1 MATYNRVKVKIDSIE
16 FRPIEAR
23 YRIVRNSNQVGRRIG
38 DSLLGRVDIWMD
50 ASVIDNLSQSQQVEL
65 WKIATESKDP
75 LHKVEITYYMD
86 EADKVLHA
94 VEFMGWIASFEV
106 SNPTMGISTGEARE
120 VRAEIQY
127 GVKNMLKLELV
138 VAVDESNV
146 SKHKFTK

>member
-16 FRPIEAR
+16 FRPVQAN
-23 YRIVRNSNQVGRRIG
+23 YHLSRNANQVGRRIG
-38 DSLLGRVDIWMD
+38 DSMIGRAEIWLD
-50 ASVIDNLSQSQQVEL
+50 ASVIDNLSQAHQIEL

-75 LHKVEITYYMD
+75 LHKCEITYYMD

-94 VEFMGWIASFEV
+94 VEFMGWISKFEV
-106 SNPTMGISTGEARE
+106 GNPVYGGETSTESQIGL
-120 VRAEIQY
+120 
-127 GVKNMLKLELV
+127 KNLLKLELV

>member
-16 FRPIEAR
+16 FRPVQAT
-23 YRIVRNSNQVGRRIG
+23 YRIARNANQVGRRIG
-38 DSLLGRVDIWMD
+38 DSLVGRVDIWMD
-50 ASVIDNLSQSQQVEL
+50 ASVIDNLSQSQQIEL

-75 LHKVEITYYMD
+75 LHKCEITYYMD

-94 VEFMGWIASFEV
+94 VEFMGWISHFEV
-106 SNPTMGISTGEARE
+106 GNPVIETETVTASQIGF
-120 VRAEIQY
+120 
-127 GVKNMLKLELV
+127 KNLLKLELV

>member
-16 FRPIEAR
+16 FRPVQAT
-23 YRIVRNSNQVGRRIG
+23 YRIARNANQVGRRIG
-38 DSLLGRVDIWMD
+38 DSMVGRVDIWMD
-50 ASVIDNLSQSQQVEL
+50 ASVIDNLSPSQQIEL

-75 LHKVEITYYMD
+75 LHKCEITYYMD

-94 VEFMGWIASFEV
+94 VEFMGWISHFEV
-106 SNPTMGISTGEARE
+106 GNPVIATETVSTSQIGF
-120 VRAEIQY
+120 
-127 GVKNMLKLELV
+127 KNLLKLELV